1 MKNETQ
7 SDGESFLA
15 GLIGD
20 GRPLL
25 AMTGIALVLS
35 GAFALFLSATGAFL
49 PHDVDFLGMSSQQL
63 CSLHECRI
71 VHFMFHDRV
80 AFGGVLIAIGT
91 LYLWLSQFPLRHG
104 EEWAWWI
111 FAVSGLTGFASF
123 LCYLSYGYLDTWHGA
138 ATLALLPVYL
148 FGMWKTHAH
157 LSTPRVGFRSLLA
170 PCAPLEWRTRA
181 GFGRICLLLAGLGK
195 VGAGS
200 VIMLVGMTSVFVPQD
215 LQYMGLQANE
225 LSAINPRLVPL
236 IAHDRAGFG
245 GGLLSCGLMVALIV
259 WKAPLNASLWQAMLI
274 SGTAGFSCAIGIHV
288 TIGYTDLTHMG
299 PAVLGAVI
307 FATGI
312 VCTVPSKRTARDN
325 GRLPKVLHRIV
336 PDSPEE

>member
-1 MKNETQ
+1 MQDEAHRD
-7 SDGESFLA
+7 SEGFLA

-25 AMTGIALVLS
+25 ALTGIALALS

-63 CSLHECRI
+63 CALHECRI

-91 LYLWLSQFPLRHG
+91 LYLWLAQFPLRHG
-104 EEWAWWI
+104 EEWAWWV
-111 FAVSGLTGFASF
+111 FAISGLTGFSSF
-123 LCYLSYGYLDTWHGA
+123 LCYLGYGYLDTWHGA
-138 ATLALLPVYL
+138 ATLALLPLYVL
-148 FGMWKTHAH
+148 GMWKSHAS
-157 LSTPRVGFRSLLA
+157 LARPRAGFRSLFA
-170 PCAPLEWRTRA
+170 PHAPLDWRTRP
-181 GFGRICLLLAGLGK
+181 GFGRICLLLTGLGK
-195 VGAGS
+195 MGAGS

-215 LQYMGLQANE
+215 LQYMGLHAND
-225 LSAINPRLVPL
+225 LFAINPRLVPL

-259 WKAPLNASLWQAMLI
+259 WRTRINAALWQAILI
-274 SGTAGFSCAIGIHV
+274 AGTVGFTCAIGIHFA
-288 TIGYTDLTHMG
+288 IGYTDLTHMG
-299 PAVLGAVI
+299 PAILGTMI

-312 VCTVPSKRTARDN
+312 ICTAPVN
-325 GRLPKVLHRIV
+325 RIGGYR
-336 PDSPEE
+336 SESALGGTS

>member
-1 MKNETQ
+1 MKIETQ
-7 SDGESFLA
+7 RDAEGFLT

-20 GRPLL
+20 GCPLL
-25 AMTGIALVLS
+25 GLTGIALVLS

-49 PHDVDFLGMSSQQL
+49 PHDVDYLGMSSQQL
-63 CSLHECRI
+63 CALHECRI

-91 LYLWLSQFPLRHG
+91 LYLWLAQFPLKRG
-104 EEWAWWI
+104 EEWAWWV

-148 FGMWKTHAH
+148 IGMWKSHTLLAKPH
-157 LSTPRVGFRSLLA
+157 LGFRSLFVQG
-170 PCAPLEWRTRA
+170 APLNWRTRA
-181 GFGRICLLLAGLGK
+181 GIGRICLLLTGLGK
-195 VGAGS
+195 AGAGS

-215 LQYMGLQANE
+215 LQYMGLQATE

-259 WKAPLNASLWQAMLI
+259 WRAPIRPALWQALLI
-274 SGTAGFSCAIGIHV
+274 SGTVGFACAIGIHV
-288 TIGYTDLTHMG
+288 SIGYTDLTHMG
-299 PAVLGAVI
+299 PAILGAVI

-312 VCTVPSKRTARDN
+312 ICSAPAKRSTDVGLSK
-325 GRLPKVLHRIV
+325 
-336 PDSPEE
+336 

>member
-1 MKNETQ
+1 MKEGTQ
-7 SDGESFLA
+7 REEEGFLT

-25 AMTGIALVLS
+25 ALTGIALALS

-63 CSLHECRI
+63 CALHECRI

-91 LYLWLSQFPLRHG
+91 LYLWLAQFPMKHG
-104 EEWAWWI
+104 EEWAWWV
-111 FAVSGLTGFASF
+111 FAVSGVTGFASF

-138 ATLALLPVYL
+138 ATLALLPLYL
-148 FGMWKTHAH
+148 IGMWKSHTLLARPC
-157 LSTPRVGFRSLLA
+157 LGFRSSL
-170 PCAPLEWRTRA
+170 CRGAPLEWRTRA
-181 GFGRICLLLAGLGK
+181 GFGRLCLLLTGLGK
-195 VGAGS
+195 IGAGS

-215 LQYMGLQANE
+215 LQYLGLQANE

-245 GGLLSCGLMVALIV
+245 GGLLCCGLMVALIV
-259 WKAPLNASLWQAMLI
+259 WRAPLGAALWQALLI
-274 SGTAGFSCAIGIHV
+274 SGTVGFACAIGIHV
-288 TIGYTDLTHMG
+288 SIGYTDWTHTG
-299 PAVLGAVI
+299 PAMLGAVI

-312 VCTVPSKRTARDN
+312 ICTAPATRTAG
-325 GRLPKVLHRIV
+325 GRLPG
-336 PDSPEE
+336 